1 MSEIKYMELVI
12 MLSVRE
18 RILEYG
24 KMLQEILKQSI
35 KTYKNNE
42 VTAKPTIKI
51 PDREYPSRYK
61 CNCDTNGGLGSF
73 FPVDSF
79 IINMSKEP

>member
-1 MSEIKYMELVI
+1 
-12 MLSVRE
+12 MLSVRD

-24 KMLQEILKQSI
+24 KMLGEMLKQSI
-35 KTYKNNE
+35 ETYKNKE

-79 IINMSKEP
+79 SLDMSKES